1 MVDRRL
7 VEVRREEDVA
17 LLTLNREEKLNAI
30 SPAVERELIAALDGE
45 EVRRSGAVILSGAG
59 RAFSAGADVD
69 ELSGLTPEEIVAYY
83 ASTGA
88 VYERFAALPQ
98 PTFAVIHGYCL
109 GGGLELALAADFRI
123 ADETAVFGFPEVEL
137 GILPSSGGTHR
148 LVRLVGPARAKELL
162 FLRPRFSAE
171 EASAFGLL
179 TDLVPAGRAPPRA
192 LELAAAAAKLPRLAV
207 AVTKEAV
214 NAFPES
220 SREAAVLIERLAYAA
235 LGQTKDAADAAR
247 AWAERR
253 SGPRE

>member
-1 MVDRRL
+1 MPDPPL
-7 VEVRREEDVA
+7 VEVRRVNAVA
-17 LLTLNREEKLNAI
+17 VLTLQREEKLNAI
-30 SPAVERELIAALDGE
+30 SPAVERELVAALDGE
-45 EVRRSGAVILSGAG
+45 EVRASGAVVLAGAG

-83 ASTGA
+83 ADTGA

-98 PTFAVIHGYCL
+98 PTFAAVHGYCL

-162 FLRPRFSAE
+162 LLRPRFSAE
-171 EASAFGLL
+171 EAAGFGLL
-179 TDLVPAGRAPPRA
+179 TDLVPAGQAPARA
-192 LELAAAAAKLPRLAV
+192 LELAAEAAKLPRLAV
-207 AVTKEAV
+207 VVTKQAV
-214 NAFPES
+214 NVFPET

-235 LGQTKDAADAAR
+235 LGQTTDAGDAAR

-253 SGPRE
+253 AGPRE